1 MRVLIAGGGTG
12 GHLFPGVAL
21 AEEIRGRDPAAAV
34 RFVGTR
40 RGIEARVLPELGWDH
55 AFIEI
60 SGLKTVG
67 LGGAVLGLLR
77 VPRALWQS
85 RQILRA
91 FAPDVVVGVGGYAS
105 GPVVL
110 AARLMGLP
118 TAILEQNSIP
128 GLTNKILG
136 RLVRAVFLSFDESRR
151 FFPASRVVASGNPIR
166 RALLAALQGQPGG
179 GAEESDAASD
189 MPAPQV
195 LVFGGSQGARALNEM
210 LPATAALLRQ
220 RGLTFRIVHQ
230 TGEAELEATRARY
243 REAGIAEP
251 EWVECRAFIRD
262 MAAAYQHAD
271 LVVSRAGATTVA
283 ELGIVGR
290 PAILIPYPFAAD
302 NHQEI
307 NAQELVRA
315 GAARL
320 HRQAELTPE
329 RLAESMAEL
338 LGDPAL
344 RARMASAMKTLGR
357 PEAAATIADWCA
369 AQAAQRARA

>member
-1 MRVLIAGGGTG
+1 MTSMRILIAGGGTG

-21 AEEIRGRDPAAAV
+21 AEEIRGRDPDAAV

-40 RGIEARVLPELGWDH
+40 RGIEARVLPELGWEH

-67 LGGAVLGLLR
+67 LGGAVRGLLR

-85 RQILRA
+85 RRIIRA
-91 FAPDVVVGVGGYAS
+91 FRPDVVVGVGGYAS

-136 RLVRAVFLSFDESRR
+136 RFVRAVFVSFDESRR
-151 FFPASRVVASGNPIR
+151 FFPARRVIASGNPIR
-166 RALLAALQGQPGG
+166 RALLAALQSEPGNG
-179 GAEESDAASD
+179 AASTGAATA
-189 MPAPQV
+189 APHV
-195 LVFGGSQGARALNEM
+195 LVFGGSQGARALNE
-210 LPATAALLRQ
+210 LVPVAAALLRE
-220 RGLTFRIVHQ
+220 RGLAFHIVHQ
-230 TGEAELEATRARY
+230 TGEAGLEATQARY
-243 REAGIAEP
+243 RDAGVDAD
-251 EWVECRAFIRD
+251 CRAFIRD
-262 MAAAYQHAD
+262 MAGAYQRAD

-283 ELGIVGR
+283 ELGVVGR
-290 PAILIPYPFAAD
+290 PAILVPFPQAAD

-307 NAQELVRA
+307 NAREVVRA
-315 GAARL
+315 GAALL

-329 RLAESMAEL
+329 RLADAMAGL
-338 LGDPAL
+338 LGDAAV
-344 RARMASAMKTLGR
+344 RARMAGAMKKLGR
-357 PEAAATIADWCA
+357 PDAAATIADWCA
-369 AQAAQRARA
+369 AQAAQRA